1 MSLVHL
7 HQLIKSFRGQL
18 VLDQFDLEVESGSYL
33 VLLGPSGCGKTTTLR
48 MIAGLERPDSG
59 QVNINGENVTSVPP
73 RKRDVSMVFQND
85 GLYPHLTVEQT
96 LRLAAPRAL
105 QGERG

>member
-48 MIAGLERPDSG
+48 KIGRAWCRERVCG
-59 QVNINGENVTSVPP
+59 SV
-73 RKRDVSMVFQND
+73 
-85 GLYPHLTVEQT
+85 
-96 LRLAAPRAL
+96 
-105 QGERG
+105 

>member
-33 VLLGPSGCGKTTTLR
+33 VLLG
-48 MIAGLERPDSG
+48 
-59 QVNINGENVTSVPP
+59 QVDAEKQ
-73 RKRDVSMVFQND
+73 RHF
-85 GLYPHLTVEQT
+85 
-96 LRLAAPRAL
+96 A
-105 QGERG
+105 